1 MRTKLIIVG
10 TGALPAGFLLL
21 NLMSFPV
28 YGQPVRNTD
37 AQVMAGFTFG
47 LLSPRLLNALNL
59 TPDQV
64 AKIEVQKKALMDANK
79 TFVTEVSA
87 LRKEVADKLF
97 APNPVGQ
104 PDVAGQIAKI
114 ADARQN
120 ILREGFRIAVEVR
133 QVLRPDQLAKAAAI
147 RQQLLEIQD
156 EVRGLFNENQ

>member
-1 MRTKLIIVG
+1 MRTRITIG
-10 TGALPAGFLLL
+10 AGALAAGLLVL
-21 NLMSFPV
+21 NLMSSPV
-28 YGQPVRNTD
+28 YGQPRNVD
-37 AQVMAGFTFG
+37 INQAMAGFTFG

-79 TFVTEVSA
+79 AFVTEVSA

-97 APNPVGQ
+97 APNPVG
-104 PDVAGQIAKI
+104 DADGQITKI
-114 ADARQN
+114 ADAREK
-120 ILREGFRIAVEVR
+120 ILQEGFRIAVEVR

-147 RQQLLEIQD
+147 RQQLLGIQD